1 MAVNKLGTVTPRPAL
16 TARPLSKVLYRLL
29 KYSSKEEVMAVKK
42 NEWVNYEVDIYGSM
56 GSPRFLAGH
65 LYLSGKIMQ
74 SEQ

>member
-1 MAVNKLGTVTPRPAL
+1 MPRPAL

-42 NEWVNYEVDIYGSM
+42 NEWVNYEVDISGSM
-56 GSPRFLAGH
+56 GCPRFIAGH